1 MSCRPLVSSSE
12 GLPHLLSTLIRPQN
26 TPQSSPL
33 HAINASMRLI
43 GDSCFLRCTAGLVVE
58 CEIGFYNPNENAN
71 SQTACLPCPEQ
82 STTLVSAAFSI
93 EQCICVVG
101 YYAANATG
109 GLTCSPCTM
118 LTPRTYSLTH
128 HPYRLPYLSF
138 FWVQPVLSL
147 SNHLRRVQCYQAQ
160 LERIA

>member
-1 MSCRPLVSSSE
+1 MSASKTLNILVTDLKACHNSVHCRQLFFVHHCSTYPNPASLLVHVS
-12 GLPHLLSTLIRPQN
+12 
-26 TPQSSPL
+26 
-33 HAINASMRLI
+33 
-43 GDSCFLRCTAGLVVE
+43 RCTAGLVVE

-82 STTLVSAAFSI
+82 STTLASAAFSI

-118 LTPRTYSLTH
+118 LTPRTCSLTH